1 LQLHENPSTLAAE
14 PLPAKANRTKRLI
27 AGDERKF
34 PLGVLPRTAIKSV
47 TGVTNGLGAIF
58 YDSHHETLFSG
69 AFQQQLAGS

>member
-1 LQLHENPSTLAAE
+1 MN
-14 PLPAKANRTKRLI
+14 ANSRW
-27 AGDERKF
+27 EF
-34 PLGVLPRTAIKSV
+34 CLGTAIKSV